1 MSFYF
6 ILYLF
11 LKCLLND
18 YLPKDHITGPS
29 FLLLPPSTKAQRL
42 FLLLSNKRSTASSHL
57 FFFLFF
63 FFPACVCV
71 LANSICIINSNST
84 CQARCSATLTLCS
97 FSTAFPQERLYRL
110 LVAST
115 EMATDIPVPSYV
127 LFIRLQI
134 CHDNSLGKSQTALTG
149 ALSLWT
155 SRRTASCGH
164 CTMSVQV
171 LSITPNECALEFLS
185 LKTTQIR
192 MKRDSA
198 CQEFILIL

>member
-1 MSFYF
+1 MIICQNTILQDHHFSFY
-6 ILYLF
+6 
-11 LKCLLND
+11 
-18 YLPKDHITGPS
+18 LPAQRHKGCFCFSAIRD
-29 FLLLPPSTKAQRL
+29 LLPLPIFS
-42 FLLLSNKRSTASSHL
+42 FSS
-57 FFFLFF
+57 F

-164 CTMSVQV
+164 CTISVQV